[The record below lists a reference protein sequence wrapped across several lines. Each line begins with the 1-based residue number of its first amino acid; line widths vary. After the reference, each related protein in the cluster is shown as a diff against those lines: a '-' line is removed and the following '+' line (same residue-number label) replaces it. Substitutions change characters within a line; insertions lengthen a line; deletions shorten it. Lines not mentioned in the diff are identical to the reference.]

1 MSHYVKK
8 KMKRKNNPNPYD
20 LKNIVFKTPYLLEV
34 RGSIKK
40 KCKEICILKSNE
52 Q

>member
-1 MSHYVKK
+1 
-8 KMKRKNNPNPYD
+8 MKRINDPNPYD

-40 KCKEICILKSNE
+40 KKKSKEICILKSNE

>member
-1 MSHYVKK
+1 
-8 KMKRKNNPNPYD
+8 MKRKNDPNPYD

-40 KCKEICILKSNE
+40 KKAKKSVF
-52 Q
+52 